1 MTVSRP
7 AGQLATEGLCVVTG
21 ATRGIGLAA
30 ATALA
35 ARGARVVLVGRD
47 AARLSA
53 ARDAVRRAAPPAA
66 QVETLLADL
75 ATAAGAA
82 SVVHAMQAR
91 GEPIDVLLN
100 NAGAIYP
107 SREVTADGVE
117 RTFALNHLA
126 PFRVTLGLADL
137 LHAAPAARVV
147 TVSSEA
153 HRVAGKEPA
162 DWQSERGYSQMT
174 AYGRSKLANILF
186 TAELARR
193 LHGSRVTANCFHPGV
208 VRTEFAG
215 GTSGLVALA
224 FAIARP
230 FMRSAERGA
239 ATGVWLATSPDVAGM
254 SGLYFT
260 DERAR
265 QPSSDALDVT
275 LAGSLW
281 RTSESLTGLTL
292 TG

>member
-1 MTVSRP
+1 M
-7 AGQLATEGLCVVTG
+7 TG

-30 ATALA
+30 ARALA
-35 ARGARVVLVGRD
+35 AQGARIVLVGRD
-47 AARLSA
+47 ARRLGAASEAVHRASA
-53 ARDAVRRAAPPAA
+53 HGMAPPQA
-66 QVETLLADL
+66 LLADL
-75 ATAAGAA
+75 ATADGAA
-82 SVVHAMQAR
+82 QVVRAMQAR
-91 GEPIDVLLN
+91 GEPVDVLLN

-215 GTSGLVALA
+215 GTS
-224 FAIARP
+224 
-230 FMRSAERGA
+230 
-239 ATGVWLATSPDVAGM
+239 
-254 SGLYFT
+254 
-260 DERAR
+260 
-265 QPSSDALDVT
+265 
-275 LAGSLW
+275 
-281 RTSESLTGLTL
+281 ESLTGLTL